1 MKLESLREIKH
12 HFLGNSAA
20 TFAVGI
26 ARPQQKMSRSI
37 ALGIGAQGKLAVR
50 CYGNRNQS
58 RLQTAFVEAILKHCH
73 GEADVIRGLE
83 MPMAYGW
90 MDELL
95 RRLSPPEKRE
105 NQGRVRPVAIGWSVG
120 HYRVSAGT
128 VSAMCKVKGD
138 KRPMLLSNAHVIANS
153 NDCKVGDVITQPGKY
168 DGGSVEKD
176 TVATLHSWVKLKKEH
191 NKVDGAVAVFNDG
204 IEFDPATVGPYGNY
218 GGANPGVEVGME
230 VRKFGRTTGA
240 RSGTITAIEVDNL
253 RVNYGPPGTLSFDS
267 QFEISNGRDDNDDE
281 QSVSN
286 NRIAKYLKSLGFS
299 APGDSGS
306 HILNTDNQGVGLL
319 FAGNGTTTYA
329 NDLQD
334 VLDQL
339 KITMLK

>member
-12 HFLGNSAA
+12 HFLGNPAA
-20 TFAVGI
+20 TFAVGT

-37 ALGIGAQGKLAVR
+37 ALGIGAGGKLAVR
-50 CYGNRNQS
+50 CYGGRNQS
-58 RLQTAFVEAILKHCH
+58 KLQNAFVEAILKHCH
-73 GEADVIRGLE
+73 NEADVVQGLE

-105 NQGRVRPVAIGWSVG
+105 NQGRCRPVMIGWSVG

-128 VSAMCKVKGD
+128 ASAMCKVKGD

-176 TVATLHSWVKLKKEH
+176 AIATLHSWVHLKKEH

-204 IEFDPATVGPYGNY
+204 IEFDPSTVGSYGKY
-218 GGANPGVEVGME
+218 AGAGEGVEVGME
-230 VRKFGRTTGA
+230 VRKFGRTSGA

-253 RVNYGPPGTLSFDS
+253 QVNYGPPGVLSFDG
-267 QFEISNGRDDNDDE
+267 QVEISNGRDDNSDKYSAD
-281 QSVSN
+281 N
-286 NRIAKYLKSLGFS
+286 NRIAKYLKALGFS

-306 HILNTDNQGVGLL
+306 HVLNTDNEGVALL

-334 VLDQL
+334 VLEQL